1 MMYYKL
7 IDNNKIIGVITK
19 DNFRKYQPKHGRI
32 LFSDEENAQFIEYK
46 NIYYYDDWFRPLPE
60 NSNVSRIFIDI
71 VKISEKE
78 HENLKSQLDEGDMP
92 EDDSLEEVVTIKEQP
107 NEEEPVIIQKTAVQI
122 INERFDDIEN
132 ALIELA
138 DILSEIK

>member
-1 MMYYKL
+1 MYYKL

-46 NIYYYDDWFRPLPE
+46 NVYYYDDWFRLLPE
-60 NSNVSRIFIDI
+60 NSNISRVFIDI
-71 VKISEKE
+71 VKISENE
-78 HENLKSQLDEGDMP
+78 YENLKSQLDEGDIP
-92 EDDSLEEVVTIKEQP
+92 EDDSLEEVVTIEEQS
-107 NEEEPVIIQKTAVQI
+107 NEKKPVIIQKTAVQI
-122 INERFDDIEN
+122 INERFNDIEN

>member
-1 MMYYKL
+1 MYYKL
-7 IDNNKIIGVITK
+7 INNNKIIGVITK

-46 NIYYYDDWFRPLPE
+46 NIYYYDDWFSPLPK
-60 NSNVSRIFIDI
+60 NSNILRVFIDI
-71 VKISEKE
+71 VKISENE
-78 HENLKSQLDEGDMP
+78 YENLKSQLDEGDIP
-92 EDDSLEEVVTIKEQP
+92 EDDSLEEVVTIEEP
-107 NEEEPVIIQKTAVQI
+107 SNEEEPVIIQKTAVQI
-122 INERFDDIEN
+122 LNERLNDIEN

>member
-1 MMYYKL
+1 MYYKL

-46 NIYYYDDWFRPLPE
+46 NVYYYDDWFRSLPE
-60 NSNVSRIFIDI
+60 NSNISRVFIDI
-71 VKISEKE
+71 VKISENE
-78 HENLKSQLDEGDMP
+78 YENLKAQLDEGDIL
-92 EDDSLEEVVTIKEQP
+92 EDNSLEEVVTIEEQP
-107 NEEEPVIIQKTAVQI
+107 NEEEPIIVQKTAVQI
-122 INERFDDIEN
+122 LNERLNDIEN

>member
-1 MMYYKL
+1 MYYKL

-32 LFSDEENAQFIEYK
+32 LFSNEENAQFIEYK
-46 NIYYYDDWFRPLPE
+46 NVYYYDDWFRPLPE
-60 NSNVSRIFIDI
+60 NNNISRVFIDI
-71 VKISEKE
+71 VKISENE
-78 HENLKSQLDEGDMP
+78 YENLKTQLDEGDIP
-92 EDDSLEEVVTIKEQP
+92 EDDSLEEVVTIEEQSNKEKP
-107 NEEEPVIIQKTAVQI
+107 IIVQKSAVQI
-122 INERFDDIEN
+122 LNERLNDIEN

>member
-1 MMYYKL
+1 MYYKL
-7 IDNNKIIGVITK
+7 INNNKIIGVITK
-19 DNFRKYQPKHGRI
+19 DNFRKYQSKHGRI

-60 NSNVSRIFIDI
+60 NSNISRVFIDI
-71 VKISEKE
+71 VKISDNEY
-78 HENLKSQLDEGDMP
+78 ENLKAQLDEGDTP
-92 EDDSLEEVVTIKEQP
+92 EDDSLEEVVTIEEQSNEKEP
-107 NEEEPVIIQKTAVQI
+107 IIVQKSAVQI
-122 INERFDDIEN
+122 LNERLNDIEN

>member
-1 MMYYKL
+1 MYYKL

-19 DNFRKYQPKHGRI
+19 DNFRKYQSKHGRI

-60 NSNVSRIFIDI
+60 NSNISRVFIDI
-71 VKISEKE
+71 IKISEE
-78 HENLKSQLDEGDMP
+78 EYENLKEQLDEGDIP
-92 EDDSLEEVVTIKEQP
+92 EDDSLEEVVTIEEQP

-122 INERFDDIEN
+122 LNERLNDIEN

-138 DILSEIK
+138 GILSEIK

>member
-1 MMYYKL
+1 MYYKL
-7 IDNNKIIGVITK
+7 INNNKIIGVITK

-60 NSNVSRIFIDI
+60 NSNISRVFIDI
-71 VKISEKE
+71 VKISENE
-78 HENLKSQLDEGDMP
+78 YENLKAQLDEGDMP
-92 EDDSLEEVVTIKEQP
+92 EDDSLEEVVIIEEQP
-107 NEEEPVIIQKTAVQI
+107 NEKEPVIIQKTAVQI
-122 INERFDDIEN
+122 LNERLNDIEN

>member
-1 MMYYKL
+1 MYYKL

-60 NSNVSRIFIDI
+60 NSNISRVFIDI
-71 VKISEKE
+71 VKISENE
-78 HENLKSQLDEGDMP
+78 YENLKSQLDEGDMP
-92 EDDSLEEVVTIKEQP
+92 EDDSLEEVVTIEEQP

-122 INERFDDIEN
+122 INERFNDIEN

-138 DILSEIK
+138 GILSEIK

>member
-1 MMYYKL
+1 MYYKL
-7 IDNNKIIGVITK
+7 INNNKIIGVITK
-19 DNFRKYQPKHGRI
+19 DNFRKYQSKHGRI

-60 NSNVSRIFIDI
+60 NSNISRVFIDI
-71 VKISEKE
+71 VKISDNEY
-78 HENLKSQLDEGDMP
+78 ENLKAQLDEGDIP
-92 EDDSLEEVVTIKEQP
+92 EDDSLEEVVTIEEQSNEKEP
-107 NEEEPVIIQKTAVQI
+107 IIVQKSAVQI
-122 INERFDDIEN
+122 LNERLDDIEN

>member
-1 MMYYKL
+1 MYYKL

-46 NIYYYDDWFRPLPE
+46 NVYYYDDWFRLLPE
-60 NSNVSRIFIDI
+60 NSNISRVFIDI
-71 VKISEKE
+71 VKISENE
-78 HENLKSQLDEGDMP
+78 YENLKSQLDEGDIP
-92 EDDSLEEVVTIKEQP
+92 EDDSLEEVVTIEEQS
-107 NEEEPVIIQKTAVQI
+107 NEEKPVIIQKTAVQI
-122 INERFDDIEN
+122 INERFNDIEN